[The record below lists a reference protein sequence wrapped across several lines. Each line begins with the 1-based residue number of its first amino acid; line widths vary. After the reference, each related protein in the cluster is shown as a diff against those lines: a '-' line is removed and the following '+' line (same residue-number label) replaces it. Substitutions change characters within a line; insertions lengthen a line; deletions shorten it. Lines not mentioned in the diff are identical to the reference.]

1 MEYGNDTAMLL
12 YTPCYV
18 AIVRLFF
25 KRVRRANA
33 VLTNLHGSSTSFETG
48 HRLAS
53 PQTSVGV
60 RLSRVTNEPQRTSAG
75 RLAIDCIMYSC
86 GLQLTKTKNDHDNTK

>member
-1 MEYGNDTAMLL
+1 MEYGNDTAVLL

-18 AIVRLFF
+18 AMARLFF

-48 HRLAS
+48 HRLYH
-53 PQTSVGV
+53 V
-60 RLSRVTNEPQRTSAG
+60 
-75 RLAIDCIMYSC
+75 
-86 GLQLTKTKNDHDNTK
+86 QLRAAVN